1 MARLSARNVCMS
13 APSSPASPVN
23 HGLNLAQ
30 QEAVNYL
37 HGPCLVLAGAGSG
50 KTRVITHKIG
60 RLIQMGM
67 PAPRIAAITFTNKAA
82 AEMRERAK
90 GLIGKAAKDVL
101 VCTFHAL
108 GVRML
113 RQDGDALG
121 LKPQFSILDSDD
133 VTSILKDA
141 GGSTDA
147 ATARQWQW
155 TISGWKSAGLNA
167 AQALALAEDDNARI
181 TATVMARYEERL
193 TAYQSVDFDDLISL
207 PLKLLQDHAHVRQK
221 WQALMGHIL
230 VDEYQDTNATQYEML
245 KLLVGGNPAD
255 SARFTAVGD
264 DDQSI
269 YGWRGATLDNL
280 KKLPVDFPALKV
292 IKLEQNYRST
302 SAILRAANNVIGPNP
317 KLFPKTLFSELGEG
331 EPVRVV
337 DADNEEHEA
346 ERAVARIQSLRAEGA
361 LAQAGAQYKDFR
373 HFAVLYR
380 ANHQAKP
387 FEKALRKAGIPYKVS
402 GGQSFFDRAEIRDL
416 CAWFRLWANNDDDP
430 AFLRAVTT
438 PKRGIGHQTLG
449 TLGVYASQY
458 KLSLFEALFSS
469 SLGSALGAKALGS
482 LHEFGR
488 YVNDLQYRARQ
499 TEGAEAARAF
509 ITEWLKEIG
518 YEKHLYD
525 GEDSEKVAAAKWANV
540 MEFCDWMAQRC
551 GGQIDDAGGATI
563 ARETKS
569 LLEVS
574 QTIALLST
582 ISEREKDQDVVTLS
596 TLHAAKGLEW
606 PHVLLVGVTEGM
618 LPFKLNDG
626 ADTPGGSERAHE
638 AAIDDVATRLQEE
651 RRLMYVGITRAQRSL
666 AVSWTRRRKK
676 GRDMVT
682 ALPSRFIAEMGLDQ
696 TTVKE
701 DPREKL
707 RALRAEFAKKA
718 QETAAAQTQAGL
730 A

>member
-1 MARLSARNVCMS
+1 MA
-13 APSSPASPVN
+13 
-23 HGLNLAQ
+23 HGLNVAQ
-30 QEAVNYL
+30 QEAVNYM

-60 RLIQMGM
+60 ALMHAGM
-67 PAPRIAAITFTNKAA
+67 PPQKIAAITFTNKAA

-90 GLIGKAAKDVL
+90 SLIGRAAKDVV

-113 RQDGDALG
+113 RQDGSVLG

-141 GGSTDA
+141 GGSTDV

-155 TISGWKSAGLNA
+155 TISAWKSAGLNA
-167 AQALALAEDDNARI
+167 EQALAQAADDNERV
-181 TATVMARYEERL
+181 TAVVMGRYEERL

-207 PLKLLQDHAHVRQK
+207 PLKLLRDHEAVRQK
-221 WQALMGHIL
+221 WQSMMGHVL
-230 VDEYQDTNATQYEML
+230 VDEYQDTNATQYEVL
-245 KLLVGGNPAD
+245 KLLVGGRPAD
-255 SARFTAVGD
+255 EARFTAVGD

-280 KKLPVDFPALKV
+280 KKLPIDFPTLKLV
-292 IKLEQNYRST
+292 KLEQNYRST

-346 ERAVARIQSLRAEGA
+346 ERAVARIQSLRADG
-361 LAQAGAQYKDFR
+361 LPVQGKQYKEFR
-373 HFAVLYR
+373 DFAVLYR

-430 AFLRAVTT
+430 AFVRAVTT
-438 PKRGIGHQTLG
+438 PKRGVGHTTLG
-449 TLGVYASQY
+449 TLGVFATQY
-458 KLSLFEALFSS
+458 KLSLFEALFAS
-469 SLGSALGAKALGS
+469 SLSAVLAAKAVGS

-488 YVNDLQYRARQ
+488 YINDLQYRAKH
-499 TEGAEAARAF
+499 TEGAEAAKTF
-509 ITEWLKEIG
+509 MMDWLKEIG
-518 YEKHLYD
+518 YEQHLVD
-525 GEDSEKVAAAKWANV
+525 GEDSEKVAAAKWGNV
-540 MEFCDWMAQRC
+540 LEFCDWMAQRC
-551 GGQIDDAGGATI
+551 GGELDDAAGVATV
-563 ARETKS
+563 REVKN
-569 LLEVS
+569 LLEVA

-596 TLHAAKGLEW
+596 TLHASKGLEW
-606 PHVLLVGVTEGM
+606 PHVMLVGVTEGM
-618 LPFKLNDG
+618 LPFKLGDG
-626 ADTPGGSERAHE
+626 ADSLGGSEKAHE
-638 AAIDDVATRLQEE
+638 SANEDMAQRLQEE

-676 GRDMVT
+676 GREMVA

-696 TTVKE
+696 TTVRE

-707 RALRAEFAKKA
+707 KALRAEFAQKA
-718 QETAAAQTQAGL
+718 LHSAAAASQIR
-730 A
+730 

>member
-1 MARLSARNVCMS
+1 MA
-13 APSSPASPVN
+13 

-30 QEAVNYL
+30 QEAVNYM

-60 RLIQMGM
+60 RLIQAGM
-67 PAPRIAAITFTNKAA
+67 PPQKIAAITFTNKAA
-82 AEMRERAK
+82 SEMRERAK
-90 GLIGKAAKDVL
+90 GLIGKAAKDVV

-113 RQDGDALG
+113 RSDGAVLG

-141 GGSTDA
+141 GGSTDV

-155 TISGWKSAGLNA
+155 TISAWKSAGLNA
-167 AQALALAEDDNARI
+167 EQALAQAEDDNARV
-181 TATVMARYEERL
+181 TAIVMGRYEERL

-207 PLKLLQDHAHVRQK
+207 PLKLLRDHEEVRQK
-221 WQALMGHIL
+221 WQSMMGHVL
-230 VDEYQDTNATQYEML
+230 VDEYQDTNATQYEVL

-255 SARFTAVGD
+255 GARFTAVGD

-346 ERAVARIQSLRAEGA
+346 ERAVARIQSLRAEGL
-361 LAQAGAQYKDFR
+361 LAQEGKQYKEFR
-373 HFAVLYR
+373 DFAVLYR

-387 FEKALRKAGIPYKVS
+387 FEKALRRAGIPYKVS

-438 PKRGIGHQTLG
+438 PKRGIGHTTLG
-449 TLGVYASQY
+449 TLGVFATQY
-458 KLSLFEALFSS
+458 KLSLFEALFAS
-469 SLGSALGAKALGS
+469 SLSAVLAAKAVGS

-488 YVNDLQYRARQ
+488 YVNDLQYRARH
-499 TEGAEAARAF
+499 TEGAGAAKVF
-509 ITEWLKEIG
+509 MMDWLKEIG
-518 YEKHLYD
+518 YEQHLMD
-525 GEDSEKVAAAKWANV
+525 GEDSEKVAAAKWGNV

-551 GGQIDDAGGATI
+551 GGELDDTAGVATV
-563 ARETKS
+563 REVKN
-569 LLEVS
+569 LLEVA

-596 TLHAAKGLEW
+596 TLHASKGLEW

-618 LPFKLNDG
+618 LPFKLGDG
-626 ADTPGGSERAHE
+626 ADSMGGSEKAHE
-638 AAIDDVATRLQEE
+638 SANEDMAQRLQEE

-676 GRDMVT
+676 GREMVA
-682 ALPSRFIAEMGLDQ
+682 ALPSRFIAEMGLDK
-696 TTVKE
+696 TTVRE

-707 RALRAEFAKKA
+707 KALRAEFAQKA
-718 QETAAAQTQAGL
+718 LNSAAAASQFR
-730 A
+730 

>member
-1 MARLSARNVCMS
+1 VS
-13 APSSPASPVN
+13 
-23 HGLNLAQ
+23 HGLNTAQ
-30 QEAVNYL
+30 QEAVNYM

-60 RLIQMGM
+60 RLIQAGL
-67 PAPRIAAITFTNKAA
+67 APQRIAAITFTNKAA

-90 GLIGKAAKDVL
+90 DLIGKAAKDVV

-108 GVRML
+108 GVRLL
-113 RQDGDALG
+113 RQDGTVMG

-141 GGSTDA
+141 GGTTDA

-155 TISGWKSAGLNA
+155 TISAWKSAGLNA
-167 AQALALAEDDNARI
+167 AQALAQAADDNERV
-181 TATVMARYEERL
+181 TATVMGRYEERL

-207 PLKLLQDHAHVRQK
+207 PLKLLQNHEQVRQK
-221 WQALMGHIL
+221 WQGLMGHVL

-245 KLLVGGNPAD
+245 KLLTGGNPAD
-255 SARFTAVGD
+255 GARFTAVGD

-280 KKLPVDFPALKV
+280 RKLPVDFPALKV

-346 ERAVARIQSLRAEGA
+346 ERVVARIQSLRADGTPT
-361 LAQAGAQYKDFR
+361 QGKQYKEFR
-373 HFAVLYR
+373 DFAVLYR

-387 FEKALRKAGIPYKVS
+387 FEKALRKANIPYKVS

-430 AFLRAVTT
+430 AFLRAITT

-449 TLGVYASQY
+449 TLGVFATQY
-458 KLSLFEALFSS
+458 KQSLFESLFSS
-469 SLGSALGAKALGS
+469 SLGSVLSNRTLGS

-488 YVNDLQYRARQ
+488 YVNDLEYRARQ
-499 TEGAEAARAF
+499 TEGAEAAKAF
-509 ITEWLKEIG
+509 MMEWLKDIG
-518 YEKHLYD
+518 YEKHLLD
-525 GEDSEKVAAAKWANV
+525 GEDSDKVAAAKWSNV
-540 MEFCDWMAQRC
+540 LEFCDWMAQRC
-551 GGQIDDAGGATI
+551 GGEIDDAAGVTTT
-563 ARETKS
+563 REVKS
-569 LLEVS
+569 LLEVA

-596 TLHAAKGLEW
+596 TLHASKGLEW
-606 PHVLLVGVTEGM
+606 PHVMLVGVTEGM

-626 ADTPGGSERAHE
+626 ADSPGGSAREHE
-638 AAIDDVATRLQEE
+638 AANEDLAQRLQEE

-676 GRDMVT
+676 GREMVT
-682 ALPSRFIAEMGLDQ
+682 TLPSRFIAEMGLDQ
-696 TTVKE
+696 ATTRE

-707 RALRAEFAKKA
+707 KALRAEFAQKA
-718 QETAAAQTQAGL
+718 ATSAAAAAQIR
-730 A
+730 